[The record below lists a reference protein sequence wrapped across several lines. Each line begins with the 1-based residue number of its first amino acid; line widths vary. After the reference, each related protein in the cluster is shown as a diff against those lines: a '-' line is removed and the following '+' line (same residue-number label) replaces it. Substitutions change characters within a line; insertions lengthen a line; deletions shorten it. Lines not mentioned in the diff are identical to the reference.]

1 MSFNA
6 LLRQTISVKNR
17 DGARD
22 LHGKRALGDSTEYR
36 ARFERTYKTIVTP
49 EREREPI
56 HGIVFVPKDAEI
68 NIGAQVTYGS
78 EEFRVLERQ
87 DVVGRNG
94 RTHHYELL
102 VQLWSFGT

>member
-22 LHGKRALGDSTEYR
+22 LHGKQALGSSTDYK
-36 ARFERTYKTIVTP
+36 ARFERTYKTIVTA

-56 HGIVFVPKDAEI
+56 HGIVFVPKNVDI
-68 NIGAQVTYGS
+68 SIGAQLIYGS
-78 EEFRVLERQ
+78 EEFRVLERE

-94 RTHHYELL
+94 RVHHYELL
-102 VQLWSFGT
+102 VQLWSFGS